1 MWSKKA
7 AAVAGGAIFL
17 TLAGLIRLNYLFIS
31 AGLVMLTFVVIS
43 SFLDVW
49 MPNVKIRRE
58 TTSDNIF
65 EDGTMSVKFII
76 KNTGLGIGFVEIYDS
91 LPPQARIIKGSNY
104 TLLYMKPWQEV
115 SFEYSLKLPLRGH
128 YHLGPVKMR
137 VKDAFD
143 LFYNERIEES
153 IHSFSVFPQIE
164 VLEEQVI
171 TSRAPKLLSGAMPLN
186 VIGTGT
192 EFYSLR
198 EFVPGDSLRS
208 VNWKALAKKGKMMV
222 NETVREDVMDVIL
235 LVDAREVSAV
245 GGGRDTP
252 LEMSCRAA
260 ATYAKQLLDERNNV
274 ALMVY
279 GDTIDRIDLDRGEHH
294 LFKILTGLSSAKPQG
309 NLKLEIVMKDLLPHL
324 PSGSPIILFS
334 SLDDDHTISEAFTS
348 TISRGFTITT
358 ISPSSLDFE
367 ERMKR
372 IPMEPLLIAKIER
385 DNMIS
390 ELRSFG
396 LQVGDWNYFLYHMTA
411 GFPTCTNNLPPFLS
425 FHLYGLPLLV

>member
-7 AAVAGGAIFL
+7 AAVAGGALFL
-17 TLAGLIRLNYLFIS
+17 ALAGLIRLNYLFIS
-31 AGLVMLTFVVIS
+31 AGLVMLIFVVLA

-65 EDGTMSVKFII
+65 ENGDMSVKFIV
-76 KNTGLGIGFVEIYDS
+76 KNKGLGIGFVEIYDQ
-91 LPPQARIIKGSNY
+91 LPPQARITKGSNY
-104 TLLYMKPWQEV
+104 TLLYMRPWQEV

-153 IHSFSVFPQIE
+153 IHSFSVFPEIE
-164 VLEEQVI
+164 ILEEQI
-171 TSRAPKLLSGAMPLN
+171 IKSRAPKLLSGAMPLN

-208 VNWKALAKKGKMMV
+208 VNWKALARKGKMMV

-235 LVDAREVSAV
+235 LLDAREVSAV
-245 GGGRDTP
+245 GGGKDTP

-279 GDTIDRIDLDRGEHH
+279 GESVERIDLDRGEHH
-294 LFKILTGLSSAKPQG
+294 LFKILTALSSATPKG
-309 NLKLEIVMKDLLPHL
+309 NLKLEIVMKDMLPYI

-334 SLDDDHTISEAFTS
+334 SLDDDHTLSEAFTN
-348 TISRGFTITT
+348 TISRGYTITT

-367 ERMKR
+367 EKMKR
-372 IPMEPLLIAKIER
+372 IPAQPLLIARIER

-390 ELRSFG
+390 EIRSFG
-396 LQVGDWNYFLYHMTA
+396 MQVGDWKSNEAVNTA
-411 GFPTCTNNLPPFLS
+411 LQG
-425 FHLYGLPLLV
+425 V

>member
-1 MWSKKA
+1 
-7 AAVAGGAIFL
+7 
-17 TLAGLIRLNYLFIS
+17 LFIS
-31 AGLVMLTFVVIS
+31 AGLVMLIFVVLA

-49 MPNVKIRRE
+49 MPNIKIRRE

-65 EDGTMSVKFII
+65 ENGDMSVKFIV
-76 KNTGLGIGFVEIYDS
+76 KNKGLGIGFVEIYDQ
-91 LPPQARIIKGSNY
+91 LPPQARITKGSNY
-104 TLLYMKPWQEV
+104 TLLYMRPWQEV

-153 IHSFSVFPQIE
+153 IHSFSVFPEIE
-164 VLEEQVI
+164 ILEEQVI

-235 LVDAREVSAV
+235 LLDAREVSAV
-245 GGGRDTP
+245 GGGKDTP

-274 ALMVY
+274 ALMIY
-279 GDTIDRIDLDRGEHH
+279 GESVEKIDLDRGEHH
-294 LFKILTGLSSAKPQG
+294 LFKILTALSSAIPKG
-309 NLKLEIVMKDLLPHL
+309 NLKLEIVLKDMLPYI

-334 SLDDDHTISEAFTS
+334 SLDDDHTISEAFTN
-348 TISRGFTITT
+348 TISRGYTITT

-367 ERMKR
+367 EKMKR
-372 IPMEPLLIAKIER
+372 IPAQPLLIARIER

-390 ELRSFG
+390 EIRSFG
-396 LQVGDWNYFLYHMTA
+396 MQVGDWKSGEAVNTA
-411 GFPTCTNNLPPFLS
+411 LQGF
-425 FHLYGLPLLV
+425 

>member
-143 LFYNERIEES
+143 LFYNERMEES

-396 LQVGDWNYFLYHMTA
+396 LPVGDWKYGDNVNTA
-411 GFPTCTNNLPPFLS
+411 LQEI
-425 FHLYGLPLLV
+425 

>member
-143 LFYNERIEES
+143 LFYNERLEES
-153 IHSFSVFPQIE
+153 IHSFSVFPQVE

-171 TSRAPKLLSGAMPLN
+171 TSRSPKLLSGAMPLN

-245 GGGRDTP
+245 GGGKDTP

-279 GDTIDRIDLDRGEHH
+279 GDSIDRVDLDRGEHH
-294 LFKILTGLSSAKPQG
+294 LFKILTALSSAKPQG
-309 NLKLEIVMKDLLPHL
+309 NLKLELVMKDLLPHI

-334 SLDDDHTISEAFTS
+334 SLDDDHTIAEAFTS

-372 IPMEPLLIAKIER
+372 IPVEPLLIAKIER

-396 LQVGDWNYFLYHMTA
+396 LQVGDWKYGDNVNTA
-411 GFPTCTNNLPPFLS
+411 LQEI
-425 FHLYGLPLLV
+425 

>member
-31 AGLVMLTFVVIS
+31 AGMVMLTFVVLS

-58 TTSDNIF
+58 TSSDNIF
-65 EDGTMSVKFII
+65 EDGDMNIRFIVK
-76 KNTGLGIGFVEIYDS
+76 NQGLGIGFVEIYDK
-91 LPPQARIIKGSNY
+91 LPPQARITKGSNY
-104 TLLYMKPWQEV
+104 TLLYMRPWQEV

-128 YHLGPVKMR
+128 YHLGPVKLR

-143 LFYNERIEES
+143 LFYNEKSEES
-153 IHSFSVFPQIE
+153 LHSFSVFPQIE
-164 VLEEQVI
+164 VLEEQI
-171 TSRAPKLLSGAMPLN
+171 IKSRAPKLLSGAMPLN
-186 VIGTGT
+186 VIGAGT

-245 GGGRDTP
+245 GGGKDTP

-279 GDTIDRIDLDRGEHH
+279 GDTVERVDLDRGEHH
-294 LFKILTGLSSAKPQG
+294 LFKILTSLSSARPKG
-309 NLKLEIVMKDLLPHL
+309 NLKLEIVLKDTLPYI

-334 SLDDDHTISEAFTS
+334 SLDDDHTISEAFTN
-348 TISRGFTITT
+348 TISRGYTITT
-358 ISPSSLDFE
+358 VSPSSLDFE

-372 IPMEPLLIAKIER
+372 IPAQPLLIARIER
-385 DNMIS
+385 DNLIS
-390 ELRSFG
+390 EIRSFG
-396 LQVGDWNYFLYHMTA
+396 MQVGDWKSDEAVNTA
-411 GFPTCTNNLPPFLS
+411 LQG
-425 FHLYGLPLLV
+425 G

>member
-31 AGLVMLTFVVIS
+31 AGMVMLTFVVLS

-58 TTSDNIF
+58 TSSDNIF
-65 EDGTMSVKFII
+65 EDGDMNVRFIVK
-76 KNTGLGIGFVEIYDS
+76 NQGLGIGFVEIYDK
-91 LPPQARIIKGSNY
+91 LPPQARITKGSNY
-104 TLLYMKPWQEV
+104 TLLYMRPWQEV

-128 YHLGPVKMR
+128 YHLGPVKLR

-143 LFYNERIEES
+143 LFYNEKSEES
-153 IHSFSVFPQIE
+153 LHSFSVFPQIE
-164 VLEEQVI
+164 VLEEQI
-171 TSRAPKLLSGAMPLN
+171 IKSRAPKLLSGAMPLN
-186 VIGTGT
+186 VIGAGT

-245 GGGRDTP
+245 GGGKDTP

-279 GDTIDRIDLDRGEHH
+279 GDTVERVDLDRGEHH
-294 LFKILTGLSSAKPQG
+294 LFKILTSLSSARPKG
-309 NLKLEIVMKDLLPHL
+309 NLKLEIVLKDTLPYI

-334 SLDDDHTISEAFTS
+334 SLDEDHTISEAFTN
-348 TISRGFTITT
+348 TISRGYTITT
-358 ISPSSLDFE
+358 VSPSSLDFE

-372 IPMEPLLIAKIER
+372 IPAQPLLIARIER
-385 DNMIS
+385 DNLIS
-390 ELRSFG
+390 EIRSFG
-396 LQVGDWNYFLYHMTA
+396 MQVGDWKSDEAVNTA
-411 GFPTCTNNLPPFLS
+411 LQG
-425 FHLYGLPLLV
+425 G

>member
-49 MPNVKIRRE
+49 MPKVKIKRE

-143 LFYNERIEES
+143 LFYNERFEES

-235 LVDAREVSAV
+235 LLDAREVSAV

-279 GDTIDRIDLDRGEHH
+279 GESIERVDLDRGEHH
-294 LFKILTGLSSAKPQG
+294 LFKILTALSSAKPQG
-309 NLKLEIVMKDLLPHL
+309 NLKLQIVLKDLLPHL

-372 IPMEPLLIAKIER
+372 IPLEPLLIAKIER

-396 LQVGDWNYFLYHMTA
+396 LQVGDWKYGDNVNTA
-411 GFPTCTNNLPPFLS
+411 LQEI
-425 FHLYGLPLLV
+425 

>member
-7 AAVAGGAIFL
+7 AAVAGGALFL
-17 TLAGLIRLNYLFIS
+17 ALAGLIRLNYLFIS
-31 AGLVMLTFVVIS
+31 AGLVMLIFVVLS

-49 MPNVKIRRE
+49 MPSVKIRRE

-65 EDGTMSVKFII
+65 ENGDLSVKFIV
-76 KNTGLGIGFVEIYDS
+76 KNRGLGIGFVEIYDQ
-91 LPPQARIIKGSNY
+91 LPPQARITKGSNY
-104 TLLYMKPWQEV
+104 TLLYMRPWQEV

-153 IHSFSVFPQIE
+153 IHSFSVFPEIE
-164 VLEEQVI
+164 ILEEQI
-171 TSRAPKLLSGAMPLN
+171 IKSRAPKLLSGAMPLN
-186 VIGTGT
+186 VIGAGT

-235 LVDAREVSAV
+235 LLDAREVSAV
-245 GGGRDTP
+245 GGGKDTP
-252 LEMSCRAA
+252 LEMSCRAV

-274 ALMVY
+274 ALMIY
-279 GDTIDRIDLDRGEHH
+279 GESIERIDLNRGEHH
-294 LFKILTGLSSAKPQG
+294 LFKILTALSSATPKG
-309 NLKLEIVMKDLLPHL
+309 NLKLEIVMKDMLPYI

-334 SLDDDHTISEAFTS
+334 SLDDDHTISEAFTN
-348 TISRGFTITT
+348 TISRGYTITT

-367 ERMKR
+367 EKMKR
-372 IPMEPLLIAKIER
+372 IPVQPLLIARIER

-390 ELRSFG
+390 EIRSFG
-396 LQVGDWNYFLYHMTA
+396 MQVGDWKSDEAVNSALQE
-411 GFPTCTNNLPPFLS
+411 
-425 FHLYGLPLLV
+425 V

>member
-143 LFYNERIEES
+143 LFYNERLEES
-153 IHSFSVFPQIE
+153 IHSFSVFPQVE
-164 VLEEQVI
+164 VLEEQII

-235 LVDAREVSAV
+235 LLDAREVSAV
-245 GGGRDTP
+245 GGGKDTP

-279 GDTIDRIDLDRGEHH
+279 GETIERVDLDRGEHH
-294 LFKILTGLSSAKPQG
+294 LFKILTALSSAKPQG

-334 SLDDDHTISEAFTS
+334 SLDDDHTIAEAFTS

-372 IPMEPLLIAKIER
+372 IPLEPLLIAKIER

-396 LQVGDWNYFLYHMTA
+396 LQVGDWKYGDNVNTA
-411 GFPTCTNNLPPFLS
+411 LQEI
-425 FHLYGLPLLV
+425 

>member
-1 MWSKKA
+1 MWSRKA
-7 AAVAGGAIFL
+7 AAVAGGALFL

-31 AGLVMLTFVVIS
+31 AGLVMLIFVVLS

-49 MPNVKIRRE
+49 MPSVKIRRE

-65 EDGTMSVKFII
+65 ENGDLSVKFIV
-76 KNTGLGIGFVEIYDS
+76 KNKGLGIGFVEIYDQ
-91 LPPQARIIKGSNY
+91 LPPQARITKGSNY
-104 TLLYMKPWQEV
+104 TLLYMRPWQEV
-115 SFEYSLKLPLRGH
+115 SFEYTLKLPLRGH

-153 IHSFSVFPQIE
+153 IHSFSVFPEIE
-164 VLEEQVI
+164 ILEEQVI

-235 LVDAREVSAV
+235 LLDAREVSAV
-245 GGGRDTP
+245 GGGKDTP

-274 ALMVY
+274 ALMIY
-279 GDTIDRIDLDRGEHH
+279 GESVEKIDLDRGEHH
-294 LFKILTGLSSAKPQG
+294 LFKILTALSSATPKG
-309 NLKLEIVMKDLLPHL
+309 NLKLEIVLKDMLPYI

-334 SLDDDHTISEAFTS
+334 SLDDDHTISEAFTN
-348 TISRGFTITT
+348 TISRGYTITT

-367 ERMKR
+367 EKMKR
-372 IPMEPLLIAKIER
+372 IPAQPLLIARIER

-390 ELRSFG
+390 EIRSFG
-396 LQVGDWNYFLYHMTA
+396 MQVGDWKSGEAVNTA
-411 GFPTCTNNLPPFLS
+411 LQG
-425 FHLYGLPLLV
+425 V

>member
-334 SLDDDHTISEAFTS
+334 SLDDDHTIAEAFTS

-396 LQVGDWNYFLYHMTA
+396 LQVGDWKYGDNVNTA
-411 GFPTCTNNLPPFLS
+411 LQEI
-425 FHLYGLPLLV
+425 

>member
-49 MPNVKIRRE
+49 MPNVRIRRE

-143 LFYNERIEES
+143 LFYNERLEES
-153 IHSFSVFPQIE
+153 IHSFSVFPQVE

-171 TSRAPKLLSGAMPLN
+171 TSRSPKLLSGAMPLN

-279 GDTIDRIDLDRGEHH
+279 GDSIDRVDLDRGEHH
-294 LFKILTGLSSAKPQG
+294 LFKILTALSSAKPEG
-309 NLKLEIVMKDLLPHL
+309 NLKLELVMKDLLPHI

-334 SLDDDHTISEAFTS
+334 SLDDDHTIAEAFTS

-372 IPMEPLLIAKIER
+372 IPVEPLLMAKIER
-385 DNMIS
+385 DNLIS

-396 LQVGDWNYFLYHMTA
+396 LQVGDWKYGENVNTA
-411 GFPTCTNNLPPFLS
+411 LQEI
-425 FHLYGLPLLV
+425 

>member
-294 LFKILTGLSSAKPQG
+294 LFKILTGLSSANPQG

-396 LQVGDWNYFLYHMTA
+396 LQVGDWKYGDNVNTA
-411 GFPTCTNNLPPFLS
+411 LQEI
-425 FHLYGLPLLV
+425 

>member
-143 LFYNERIEES
+143 LFYSERIEES

-164 VLEEQVI
+164 VLEQQVI

-260 ATYAKQLLDERNNV
+260 ASYAKQLLDERNNV

-396 LQVGDWNYFLYHMTA
+396 LQVGDWKYGDNVNTA
-411 GFPTCTNNLPPFLS
+411 LQEI
-425 FHLYGLPLLV
+425 

>member
-1 MWSKKA
+1 
-7 AAVAGGAIFL
+7 
-17 TLAGLIRLNYLFIS
+17 
-31 AGLVMLTFVVIS
+31 LTFVVIS

-143 LFYNERIEES
+143 LFYNERLEES
-153 IHSFSVFPQIE
+153 IHSFSVFPQVE
-164 VLEEQVI
+164 VLEDQVI
-171 TSRAPKLLSGAMPLN
+171 TSRSPKLLSGAMPLN

-245 GGGRDTP
+245 GGGKDTP

-279 GDTIDRIDLDRGEHH
+279 GDSINRVDLDRGEHH
-294 LFKILTGLSSAKPQG
+294 LFKILTALSSAKPQG
-309 NLKLEIVMKDLLPHL
+309 NLKLELVMKDLLPHI

-372 IPMEPLLIAKIER
+372 IPVEPLLIAKIER

-396 LQVGDWNYFLYHMTA
+396 LQVGDWKYGDNVNTA
-411 GFPTCTNNLPPFLS
+411 LQEI
-425 FHLYGLPLLV
+425 

>member
-7 AAVAGGAIFL
+7 AAVAGGALFL
-17 TLAGLIRLNYLFIS
+17 ALAGLIRLNYLFIS
-31 AGLVMLTFVVIS
+31 AGLVMLIFVVLS

-65 EDGTMSVKFII
+65 ENGDMSVKFIV
-76 KNTGLGIGFVEIYDS
+76 KNKGLGIGFVEIYDQ
-91 LPPQARIIKGSNY
+91 LPPQARITKGSNY
-104 TLLYMKPWQEV
+104 TLLYMRPWQEV
-115 SFEYSLKLPLRGH
+115 SFEYTLKLPLRGH

-153 IHSFSVFPQIE
+153 IHSFSVFPEIE
-164 VLEEQVI
+164 ILEEQVI

-235 LVDAREVSAV
+235 LLDAREVSAV
-245 GGGRDTP
+245 GGGKDTP

-274 ALMVY
+274 ALMIY
-279 GDTIDRIDLDRGEHH
+279 GESVEKIDLDRGEHH
-294 LFKILTGLSSAKPQG
+294 LFKILTALSSATPKG
-309 NLKLEIVMKDLLPHL
+309 NLKLEIVLKDMLPYI

-334 SLDDDHTISEAFTS
+334 SLDDDYTISEAFTN
-348 TISRGFTITT
+348 TISRGYTITT

-367 ERMKR
+367 EKMKR
-372 IPMEPLLIAKIER
+372 IPAQPLLIARIER

-390 ELRSFG
+390 EIRSFG
-396 LQVGDWNYFLYHMTA
+396 MQVGDWKSGEAVNTA
-411 GFPTCTNNLPPFLS
+411 LQE
-425 FHLYGLPLLV
+425 V

>member
-143 LFYNERIEES
+143 LFYSERIEES

-164 VLEEQVI
+164 VLEQQVI

-396 LQVGDWNYFLYHMTA
+396 LQVGDWKYGDNVNTA
-411 GFPTCTNNLPPFLS
+411 LQEI
-425 FHLYGLPLLV
+425 

>member
-7 AAVAGGAIFL
+7 AAVAGGALFL

-31 AGLVMLTFVVIS
+31 AGMVMLTFVVLS

-58 TTSDNIF
+58 TSSDNIF
-65 EDGTMSVKFII
+65 EDGDMYVRFIVKN
-76 KNTGLGIGFVEIYDS
+76 KGLGIGFVEIYDE
-91 LPPQARIIKGSNY
+91 LPPQARITKGSNY
-104 TLLYMKPWQEV
+104 TLLYMRPWQEV

-128 YHLGPVKMR
+128 YHLGPVKLR

-143 LFYNERIEES
+143 LFYNEKIEES
-153 IHSFSVFPQIE
+153 LHSFSVFPQIE

-171 TSRAPKLLSGAMPLN
+171 KSRAPKLLSGAMPLN
-186 VIGTGT
+186 VIGAGT

-274 ALMVY
+274 GLMIY
-279 GDTIDRIDLDRGEHH
+279 GDTVDRVDLDRGEHH
-294 LFKILTGLSSAKPQG
+294 LFKILTSLSSAKPQG
-309 NLKLEIVMKDLLPHL
+309 NLKLEIVLKDTLPYI

-334 SLDDDHTISEAFTS
+334 SLDDDHTISEAFTN
-348 TISRGFTITT
+348 TISRGYTITT
-358 ISPSSLDFE
+358 VSPSSLDFE

-372 IPMEPLLIAKIER
+372 IPAQPLLIARIER
-385 DNMIS
+385 DNLIS
-390 ELRSFG
+390 EIRSFG
-396 LQVGDWNYFLYHMTA
+396 MQVGDWKSDEAVNTA
-411 GFPTCTNNLPPFLS
+411 LQG
-425 FHLYGLPLLV
+425 G

>member
-1 MWSKKA
+1 MWSRKA
-7 AAVAGGAIFL
+7 AAVAGGALFL

-31 AGLVMLTFVVIS
+31 AGLVMLIFVVLS

-49 MPNVKIRRE
+49 MPSVKIRRE

-65 EDGTMSVKFII
+65 ENGDLSVKFIV
-76 KNTGLGIGFVEIYDS
+76 KNKGLGIGFVEIYDQ
-91 LPPQARIIKGSNY
+91 LPPQARITKGSNY
-104 TLLYMKPWQEV
+104 TLLYMRPWQEV
-115 SFEYSLKLPLRGH
+115 SFEYTLKLPLRGH

-153 IHSFSVFPQIE
+153 IHSFSVFPEIE
-164 VLEEQVI
+164 ILEEQVI

-235 LVDAREVSAV
+235 LLDAREVSAV
-245 GGGRDTP
+245 GGGKDTP

-274 ALMVY
+274 ALMIY
-279 GDTIDRIDLDRGEHH
+279 GKSVEKIDLDRGEHH
-294 LFKILTGLSSAKPQG
+294 LFKILTALSSATPKG
-309 NLKLEIVMKDLLPHL
+309 NLKLEIVLKDMLPYI

-334 SLDDDHTISEAFTS
+334 SLDDDHTISEAFTN
-348 TISRGFTITT
+348 TICRGYTITT

-367 ERMKR
+367 EKMKR
-372 IPMEPLLIAKIER
+372 IPAQPLLIARIER

-390 ELRSFG
+390 EIRSFG
-396 LQVGDWNYFLYHMTA
+396 MQVGDWKSGEAVNTA
-411 GFPTCTNNLPPFLS
+411 LQE
-425 FHLYGLPLLV
+425 V

>member
-7 AAVAGGAIFL
+7 AAVAGGALFL

-31 AGLVMLTFVVIS
+31 AGMVMLTFVVLS

-58 TTSDNIF
+58 TSSDNIF
-65 EDGTMSVKFII
+65 EDGDMNVRFIVKN
-76 KNTGLGIGFVEIYDS
+76 KGLGIGFVEIYDE
-91 LPPQARIIKGSNY
+91 LPPQARITKGSNY
-104 TLLYMKPWQEV
+104 TLLYMRPWQEV

-128 YHLGPVKMR
+128 YHLGPVKLR

-143 LFYNERIEES
+143 LFYNEKIEES
-153 IHSFSVFPQIE
+153 LHSFSVFPQIE

-171 TSRAPKLLSGAMPLN
+171 KSRAPKLLSGAMPLN
-186 VIGTGT
+186 VIGAGT

-245 GGGRDTP
+245 GGGRDSP

-274 ALMVY
+274 GLMIY
-279 GDTIDRIDLDRGEHH
+279 GDTVDRVDLDRGEHH
-294 LFKILTGLSSAKPQG
+294 LFKILTSLSSARPKG
-309 NLKLEIVMKDLLPHL
+309 NLKLEIVLKDTLPYI

-334 SLDDDHTISEAFTS
+334 SLDDDHTISEAFTN
-348 TISRGFTITT
+348 TISRGYTITT
-358 ISPSSLDFE
+358 VSPSSLDFE

-372 IPMEPLLIAKIER
+372 IPAQPLLIARIER
-385 DNMIS
+385 DNLIS
-390 ELRSFG
+390 EIRSFG
-396 LQVGDWNYFLYHMTA
+396 MQVGDWKSDEAVNTA
-411 GFPTCTNNLPPFLS
+411 LQG
-425 FHLYGLPLLV
+425 G

>member
-76 KNTGLGIGFVEIYDS
+76 KNTGLGIGFVEIYDN

-143 LFYNERIEES
+143 LFYSEKIEES

-171 TSRAPKLLSGAMPLN
+171 TSRSPKLLSGAMPLN

-235 LVDAREVSAV
+235 LLDAREVSAV
-245 GGGRDTP
+245 GGGKDTP

-279 GDTIDRIDLDRGEHH
+279 GETIERVDLDRGEHH
-294 LFKILTGLSSAKPQG
+294 LFKILTALASAKPQG

-334 SLDDDHTISEAFTS
+334 SLDDDHTIAEAFTS
-348 TISRGFTITT
+348 TVSRGFTITT

-396 LQVGDWNYFLYHMTA
+396 LQVGDWKYGDNVNTA
-411 GFPTCTNNLPPFLS
+411 LQEI
-425 FHLYGLPLLV
+425 

>member
-49 MPNVKIRRE
+49 MPSVKIRRE
-58 TTSDNIF
+58 TSSDNIF
-65 EDGTMSVKFII
+65 EDGNMNVKFIV

-91 LPPQARIIKGSNY
+91 LPPQARITKGSNY
-104 TLLYMKPWQEV
+104 TLLYMRPWQEV

-143 LFYNERIEES
+143 LFYNERIEKS

-164 VLEEQVI
+164 VLEAQVI
-171 TSRAPKLLSGAMPLN
+171 PSRSPKLLSGAMPLPI
-186 VIGTGT
+186 IGSGT

-198 EFVPGDSLRS
+198 EFVPGDSLRT

-222 NETVREDVMDVIL
+222 NETTREDVMDVIL
-235 LVDAREVSAV
+235 LVDAREISAI

-274 ALMVY
+274 GLMVY
-279 GDTIDRIDLDRGEHH
+279 GDSVERVDLDRGEHH
-294 LFKILTGLSSAKPQG
+294 LFKILTALSSAKPEG
-309 NLKLEIVMKDLLPHL
+309 NLKLQTVLKDLLPYL

-334 SLDDDHTISEAFTS
+334 SLDDDYTISEAFTS

-367 ERMKR
+367 EKMKR
-372 IPMEPLLIAKIER
+372 IPEEPLLVARIER
-385 DNMIS
+385 DNIIS
-390 ELRSFG
+390 EIRSFG
-396 LQVGDWNYFLYHMTA
+396 LQIGDWKADESVNTVLQ
-411 GFPTCTNNLPPFLS
+411 G
-425 FHLYGLPLLV
+425 G

>member
-143 LFYNERIEES
+143 LFYNERMEES

-164 VLEEQVI
+164 VLEEQII

-235 LVDAREVSAV
+235 LLDAREVSAV

-279 GDTIDRIDLDRGEHH
+279 GETIERVDLDRGEHH
-294 LFKILTGLSSAKPQG
+294 LFKILTALSSAKPQG

-334 SLDDDHTISEAFTS
+334 SLDDDHTIAEAFTS

-372 IPMEPLLIAKIER
+372 IPLEPLLIAKIER

-396 LQVGDWNYFLYHMTA
+396 LQVGDWKYGDNVNTA
-411 GFPTCTNNLPPFLS
+411 LQEI
-425 FHLYGLPLLV
+425 

>member
-1 MWSKKA
+1 MWSRKA
-7 AAVAGGAIFL
+7 AAVAGGALFL
-17 TLAGLIRLNYLFIS
+17 ALAGLIRLNYLFIS
-31 AGLVMLTFVVIS
+31 AGLVMLIFVVLA

-65 EDGTMSVKFII
+65 ENGDMSVKFIV
-76 KNTGLGIGFVEIYDS
+76 KNKGLGIGFVEIYDQ
-91 LPPQARIIKGSNY
+91 LPPQARITKGSNY
-104 TLLYMKPWQEV
+104 TLLYMRPWQEV

-153 IHSFSVFPQIE
+153 IHSFSVFPEIE
-164 VLEEQVI
+164 ILEEQVI

-235 LVDAREVSAV
+235 LLDAREVSAV
-245 GGGRDTP
+245 GGGKDTP

-274 ALMVY
+274 ALMIY
-279 GDTIDRIDLDRGEHH
+279 GESVEKIDLDRGEHH
-294 LFKILTGLSSAKPQG
+294 LFKILTALSSATPKG
-309 NLKLEIVMKDLLPHL
+309 NLKLEIVMKDMLPYI

-334 SLDDDHTISEAFTS
+334 SLDDDHTISEAFTN
-348 TISRGFTITT
+348 TISRGYTITT

-367 ERMKR
+367 EKMKR
-372 IPMEPLLIAKIER
+372 IPAQPLLIARIER

-390 ELRSFG
+390 EIRSFG
-396 LQVGDWNYFLYHMTA
+396 MQVGDWKSGEAVNTA
-411 GFPTCTNNLPPFLS
+411 LQGF
-425 FHLYGLPLLV
+425 

>member
-7 AAVAGGAIFL
+7 AAVAGGALFL
-17 TLAGLIRLNYLFIS
+17 ALAGLIRLNYLFIS
-31 AGLVMLTFVVIS
+31 AGLVMLIFVVLS

-65 EDGTMSVKFII
+65 ENGDMSVKFIV
-76 KNTGLGIGFVEIYDS
+76 KNKGLGIGFVEIYDQ
-91 LPPQARIIKGSNY
+91 LPPQARITKGSNY

-153 IHSFSVFPQIE
+153 IHSFSVFPEIE
-164 VLEEQVI
+164 VLEEQI
-171 TSRAPKLLSGAMPLN
+171 IKSRAPKLLSGAMPLN
-186 VIGTGT
+186 VIGAGT

-235 LVDAREVSAV
+235 LLDAREVSAV
-245 GGGRDTP
+245 GGGKDTP

-274 ALMVY
+274 ALMIY
-279 GDTIDRIDLDRGEHH
+279 GESIERIDLDRGEHH
-294 LFKILTGLSSAKPQG
+294 LFKILTALSSAIPKG
-309 NLKLEIVMKDLLPHL
+309 NLKLEIVMKDMLPYI
-324 PSGSPIILFS
+324 PSASPIILFS
-334 SLDDDHTISEAFTS
+334 SLDDDHTISEAFTN
-348 TISRGFTITT
+348 TISRGYTITT
-358 ISPSSLDFE
+358 VSPSSLDFE
-367 ERMKR
+367 EKMKR
-372 IPMEPLLIAKIER
+372 IPTQPLLIARIER

-390 ELRSFG
+390 EIRSFG
-396 LQVGDWNYFLYHMTA
+396 MQVGDWKSDEAVNTA
-411 GFPTCTNNLPPFLS
+411 LQE
-425 FHLYGLPLLV
+425 V

>member
-7 AAVAGGAIFL
+7 AAVAGGALFL
-17 TLAGLIRLNYLFIS
+17 ALAGLIRLNYLFIS
-31 AGLVMLTFVVIS
+31 AGLVMLIFVVLS

-49 MPNVKIRRE
+49 MPSVKIRRE

-65 EDGTMSVKFII
+65 ENGDMSVKFIV
-76 KNTGLGIGFVEIYDS
+76 KNRGLGIGFVEIYDQ
-91 LPPQARIIKGSNY
+91 LPPQARITKGSNY
-104 TLLYMKPWQEV
+104 TLLYMRPWQEV

-153 IHSFSVFPQIE
+153 IHSFSVFPEIE
-164 VLEEQVI
+164 ILEEQVI

-235 LVDAREVSAV
+235 LLDAREVSAV
-245 GGGRDTP
+245 GGGKDTP

-274 ALMVY
+274 ALMIY
-279 GDTIDRIDLDRGEHH
+279 GESVEKIDLDRGEHH
-294 LFKILTGLSSAKPQG
+294 LFKILTALSSAIPKG
-309 NLKLEIVMKDLLPHL
+309 NLKLEIVMKDMLPYI

-334 SLDDDHTISEAFTS
+334 SLDDDHTISEAFTN
-348 TISRGFTITT
+348 TISRGYTITT

-367 ERMKR
+367 EKMKR
-372 IPMEPLLIAKIER
+372 IPAQPLLIARIER

-390 ELRSFG
+390 EIRSFG
-396 LQVGDWNYFLYHMTA
+396 MQVGDWKSGEAVNTA
-411 GFPTCTNNLPPFLS
+411 LQGI
-425 FHLYGLPLLV
+425 

>member
-1 MWSKKA
+1 MWSRKA
-7 AAVAGGAIFL
+7 AAVAGGALFL

-31 AGLVMLTFVVIS
+31 AGLVMLIFVVLS

-49 MPNVKIRRE
+49 MPSVKIRRE

-65 EDGTMSVKFII
+65 ENGDMSVKFIV
-76 KNTGLGIGFVEIYDS
+76 KNKGLGIGFVEIYDQ
-91 LPPQARIIKGSNY
+91 LPPQARITKGSNY
-104 TLLYMKPWQEV
+104 TLLYMRPWQEV

-137 VKDAFD
+137 VQDAFD

-153 IHSFSVFPQIE
+153 IHSFSVFPEIE
-164 VLEEQVI
+164 ILEEQII

-235 LVDAREVSAV
+235 LLDAREVSAV
-245 GGGRDTP
+245 GGGKDTP

-274 ALMVY
+274 ALMIY
-279 GDTIDRIDLDRGEHH
+279 GESVEKIDLDRGEHH
-294 LFKILTGLSSAKPQG
+294 LFKILTALSSATPKG
-309 NLKLEIVMKDLLPHL
+309 NLKLEIVLKDMLPYI

-334 SLDDDHTISEAFTS
+334 SLDDDYTISEAFTN
-348 TISRGFTITT
+348 TISRGYTITT

-367 ERMKR
+367 EKMKR
-372 IPMEPLLIAKIER
+372 IPAQPLLIARIER

-390 ELRSFG
+390 EIRSFG
-396 LQVGDWNYFLYHMTA
+396 MQVGDWKSGEAVNTA
-411 GFPTCTNNLPPFLS
+411 LQG
-425 FHLYGLPLLV
+425 V

>member
-7 AAVAGGAIFL
+7 AAVTGGALFL
-17 TLAGLIRLNYLFIS
+17 ALAGLIRLNYLFIS
-31 AGLVMLTFVVIS
+31 AGLVMLIFVVLA

-65 EDGTMSVKFII
+65 ENGDMSVKFIV
-76 KNTGLGIGFVEIYDS
+76 KNKGLGIGFVEIYDQ
-91 LPPQARIIKGSNY
+91 LPPQARITKGSNY
-104 TLLYMKPWQEV
+104 TLLYMRPWQEV

-153 IHSFSVFPQIE
+153 IHSFSVFPEIE
-164 VLEEQVI
+164 ILEEQVI

-235 LVDAREVSAV
+235 LLDAREVSAV
-245 GGGRDTP
+245 GGGKDTP

-274 ALMVY
+274 ALMIY
-279 GDTIDRIDLDRGEHH
+279 GESVEKIDLDRGEHH
-294 LFKILTGLSSAKPQG
+294 LFKILTALSSAIPKG
-309 NLKLEIVMKDLLPHL
+309 NLKLEIVMKDMLPYI

-334 SLDDDHTISEAFTS
+334 SLDDDHTISEAFTN
-348 TISRGFTITT
+348 TISRGYTITT

-367 ERMKR
+367 EKMKR
-372 IPMEPLLIAKIER
+372 IPAQPLLIARIER

-390 ELRSFG
+390 EIRSFG
-396 LQVGDWNYFLYHMTA
+396 MQVGDWKSGEAVNTA
-411 GFPTCTNNLPPFLS
+411 LQGF
-425 FHLYGLPLLV
+425 

>member
-7 AAVAGGAIFL
+7 VAVAGGAIFL

-31 AGLVMLTFVVIS
+31 AGLVMLTFVVLS

-49 MPNVKIRRE
+49 MPNVTVRRE
-58 TTSDNIF
+58 TSSDNIF
-65 EDGTMSVKFII
+65 EDGSINVKFII
-76 KNTGLGIGFVEIYDS
+76 KNTGLGLGFVEIYDK
-91 LPPQARIIKGSNY
+91 LPPQARITKGSNY

-128 YHLGPVKMR
+128 YHLGPVRMR

-143 LFYNERIEES
+143 LFYNEKIENS

-164 VLEEQVI
+164 VLEEQI
-171 TSRAPKLLSGAMPLN
+171 IKSRAPKLLSGAMPLN
-186 VIGTGT
+186 LIGSGT

-274 ALMVY
+274 ALMTY
-279 GDTIDRIDLDRGEHH
+279 GDTIKRVELDRGEHH
-294 LFKILTGLSSAKPQG
+294 LFKILTSLSSVRPEG
-309 NLKLEIVMKDLLPHL
+309 NLKLEIVLKDLLPYI

-334 SLDDDHTISEAFTS
+334 SLDDDHTISEGFTS
-348 TISRGFTITT
+348 TISRGYTITT

-367 ERMKR
+367 EKMKR
-372 IPMEPLLIAKIER
+372 IPHQPLLIARIER
-385 DNMIS
+385 ENMIS
-390 ELRSFG
+390 EVRSFG
-396 LQVGDWNYFLYHMTA
+396 MQIGDWKADEAVNTVCLLYTS
-411 GFPTCTNNLPPFLS
+411 PSPRD
-425 FHLYGLPLLV
+425 

>member
-76 KNTGLGIGFVEIYDS
+76 KNTGLGIGFVEIYDI

-104 TLLYMKPWQEV
+104 TLLYMRPWQEV

-143 LFYNERIEES
+143 LFYNERVEES

-235 LVDAREVSAV
+235 LIDAREVSAV
-245 GGGRDTP
+245 GGGKDTP

-309 NLKLEIVMKDLLPHL
+309 NLKLEIVMKDLLPHI

-334 SLDDDHTISEAFTS
+334 SLDDDHTIAEAFTS

-372 IPMEPLLIAKIER
+372 IPMEPLLFAKIER

-396 LQVGDWNYFLYHMTA
+396 LQVGDWKYGDNVNTA
-411 GFPTCTNNLPPFLS
+411 LQE
-425 FHLYGLPLLV
+425 V

>member
-7 AAVAGGAIFL
+7 AAVAGGALFL

-31 AGLVMLTFVVIS
+31 AGMVMLTFVVLS

-49 MPNVKIRRE
+49 MPNVRIRRE
-58 TTSDNIF
+58 TSSDNIF
-65 EDGTMSVKFII
+65 EDGDMNVRFIVKN
-76 KNTGLGIGFVEIYDS
+76 KGLGIGFVEIYDE
-91 LPPQARIIKGSNY
+91 LPPQARITKGSNY
-104 TLLYMKPWQEV
+104 TLLYMRPWQEV

-128 YHLGPVKMR
+128 YHLGPVKLR

-143 LFYNERIEES
+143 LFYNEKIEES
-153 IHSFSVFPQIE
+153 LHSFSVFPQIE
-164 VLEEQVI
+164 VLEEQI
-171 TSRAPKLLSGAMPLN
+171 IKSRAPKLLSGAMPLN
-186 VIGTGT
+186 VIGAGT

-245 GGGRDTP
+245 GGGKDTP

-279 GDTIDRIDLDRGEHH
+279 GNTVDRVDLDRGEHH
-294 LFKILTGLSSAKPQG
+294 LFKILTSLSSAKPQG
-309 NLKLEIVMKDLLPHL
+309 NLKLEIVLKDTLPYI

-334 SLDDDHTISEAFTS
+334 SLDDDHTISEAFTN
-348 TISRGFTITT
+348 TISRGYTITT
-358 ISPSSLDFE
+358 VSPSSLDFE

-372 IPMEPLLIAKIER
+372 IPAQPLLIARIER
-385 DNMIS
+385 DNLIS
-390 ELRSFG
+390 EIRSFG
-396 LQVGDWNYFLYHMTA
+396 MQVGDWKSDEAVNTA
-411 GFPTCTNNLPPFLS
+411 LQG
-425 FHLYGLPLLV
+425 G

>member
-143 LFYNERIEES
+143 LFYNERLEES
-153 IHSFSVFPQIE
+153 IHSFSVFPQVE

-171 TSRAPKLLSGAMPLN
+171 TSRSPKLLSGAMPLN

-245 GGGRDTP
+245 GGGKDTP

-279 GDTIDRIDLDRGEHH
+279 GDSINRVDLDRGEHH
-294 LFKILTGLSSAKPQG
+294 LFKILTALSSAKPQG
-309 NLKLEIVMKDLLPHL
+309 NLKLELVMKDLLPHI

-334 SLDDDHTISEAFTS
+334 SLDDDHTIAEAFTS

-372 IPMEPLLIAKIER
+372 IPVEPLLIAKIER

-396 LQVGDWNYFLYHMTA
+396 LQVGDWKYGDNVNTA
-411 GFPTCTNNLPPFLS
+411 LQEI
-425 FHLYGLPLLV
+425 

>member
-7 AAVAGGAIFL
+7 AAVAGGALFL

-31 AGLVMLTFVVIS
+31 AGMVMLTFVVLS

-58 TTSDNIF
+58 TSSDNIF
-65 EDGTMSVKFII
+65 EDGDMNVRFIVKN
-76 KNTGLGIGFVEIYDS
+76 KGLGIGFVEIYDE
-91 LPPQARIIKGSNY
+91 LPPQARITKGSNY
-104 TLLYMKPWQEV
+104 TLLYMRPWQEV

-128 YHLGPVKMR
+128 YHLGPVKLR

-143 LFYNERIEES
+143 LFYNEKIEES
-153 IHSFSVFPQIE
+153 LHSFSVFPQIE

-171 TSRAPKLLSGAMPLN
+171 KSRAPKLLSGAMPLN
-186 VIGTGT
+186 VIGAGT

-260 ATYAKQLLDERNNV
+260 ATYAKHLLDERNNV
-274 ALMVY
+274 ALMIY
-279 GDTIDRIDLDRGEHH
+279 GDTVDRVDLDRGEHH
-294 LFKILTGLSSAKPQG
+294 LFKILTSLSSAKPQG
-309 NLKLEIVMKDLLPHL
+309 NLKLEIVLKDTLPYI

-334 SLDDDHTISEAFTS
+334 SLDEDHTISEAFTN
-348 TISRGFTITT
+348 TISRGYTITT
-358 ISPSSLDFE
+358 VSPSSLDFE

-372 IPMEPLLIAKIER
+372 IPAQPLLIARIER
-385 DNMIS
+385 DNLIS
-390 ELRSFG
+390 EIRSFG
-396 LQVGDWNYFLYHMTA
+396 MQVGDWKSDEAVNTA
-411 GFPTCTNNLPPFLS
+411 LQG
-425 FHLYGLPLLV
+425 G

>member
-65 EDGTMSVKFII
+65 ENGTMSVKFII

-143 LFYNERIEES
+143 LFYNERSEQS

-164 VLEEQVI
+164 VLEDQII
-171 TSRAPKLLSGAMPLN
+171 TSRSPKLLSGAMPLN

-235 LVDAREVSAV
+235 LLDAREISAV
-245 GGGRDTP
+245 GGGNDTP

-279 GDTIDRIDLDRGEHH
+279 GESIERVDLDRGEHH
-294 LFKILTGLSSAKPQG
+294 LFKILTALSSAKPQG

-324 PSGSPIILFS
+324 ASGSPIILFS
-334 SLDDDHTISEAFTS
+334 SLDDDHTIAEAFTS

-396 LQVGDWNYFLYHMTA
+396 LQVGDWKYGDNVNTA
-411 GFPTCTNNLPPFLS
+411 LQEM
-425 FHLYGLPLLV
+425 

>member
-143 LFYNERIEES
+143 LFYNERLEES
-153 IHSFSVFPQIE
+153 IHSFSVFPQVE
-164 VLEEQVI
+164 VLENQVI
-171 TSRAPKLLSGAMPLN
+171 TSRSPKLLSGAMPLN

-245 GGGRDTP
+245 GGGKDTP

-279 GDTIDRIDLDRGEHH
+279 GDSIDRVDLDRGEHH
-294 LFKILTGLSSAKPQG
+294 LFKILTALSSAKPQG
-309 NLKLEIVMKDLLPHL
+309 NLKLELVMKDLLPHI

-372 IPMEPLLIAKIER
+372 IPVEPLLIAKIER

-396 LQVGDWNYFLYHMTA
+396 LQVGDWKYGDNVNTA
-411 GFPTCTNNLPPFLS
+411 LQEI
-425 FHLYGLPLLV
+425 

>member
-7 AAVAGGAIFL
+7 AAVAGGALFL

-31 AGLVMLTFVVIS
+31 AGMVMLTFVVLS

-58 TTSDNIF
+58 TSSDNIF
-65 EDGTMSVKFII
+65 EDGDMNVRFIVK
-76 KNTGLGIGFVEIYDS
+76 NRGLGIGFVEIYDQ
-91 LPPQARIIKGSNY
+91 LPPQARITKGSNY
-104 TLLYMKPWQEV
+104 TLLYMRPWQEV

-128 YHLGPVKMR
+128 YHLGPVKLR

-143 LFYNERIEES
+143 LFYNEKIEES
-153 IHSFSVFPQIE
+153 LHSFSVFPQIE

-171 TSRAPKLLSGAMPLN
+171 KSRAPKLLSGAMPLN
-186 VIGTGT
+186 VIGAGT

-245 GGGRDTP
+245 GGGKDTP

-279 GDTIDRIDLDRGEHH
+279 GETVERVDLDRGEHH
-294 LFKILTGLSSAKPQG
+294 LFKILTSLSSAKPQG
-309 NLKLEIVMKDLLPHL
+309 NLKLEIVLKDTLPYI

-334 SLDDDHTISEAFTS
+334 SLDDDHTISEAFTN
-348 TISRGFTITT
+348 TISRGYTITT
-358 ISPSSLDFE
+358 VSPSSLDFE

-372 IPMEPLLIAKIER
+372 IPAQPLLIARIER
-385 DNMIS
+385 DNLIS
-390 ELRSFG
+390 EIRSFG
-396 LQVGDWNYFLYHMTA
+396 MQVGDWKSDEAVNTA
-411 GFPTCTNNLPPFLS
+411 LQG
-425 FHLYGLPLLV
+425 V

>member
-7 AAVAGGAIFL
+7 AAVAGGALFL

-31 AGLVMLTFVVIS
+31 AGMVMLTFVVLS

-58 TTSDNIF
+58 TSSDNIF
-65 EDGTMSVKFII
+65 EDGDMNVRFIVK
-76 KNTGLGIGFVEIYDS
+76 NRGLGIGFVEIYDQ
-91 LPPQARIIKGSNY
+91 LPPQARITKGSNY
-104 TLLYMKPWQEV
+104 TLLYMRPWQEV

-128 YHLGPVKMR
+128 YHLGPVKLR

-143 LFYNERIEES
+143 LFYNEKMEES
-153 IHSFSVFPQIE
+153 LHSFSVFPQIE

-171 TSRAPKLLSGAMPLN
+171 KSRAPKLLSGAMPLN
-186 VIGTGT
+186 VIGAGT

-245 GGGRDTP
+245 GGGKDTP

-279 GDTIDRIDLDRGEHH
+279 GETVERVDLDRGEHH
-294 LFKILTGLSSAKPQG
+294 LFKILTSLSSAKPQG
-309 NLKLEIVMKDLLPHL
+309 NLKLEIVLKDTLPYI

-334 SLDDDHTISEAFTS
+334 SLDDDHTISEAFTN
-348 TISRGFTITT
+348 TISRGYTITT
-358 ISPSSLDFE
+358 VSPSSLDFE

-372 IPMEPLLIAKIER
+372 IPAQPLLIARIER
-385 DNMIS
+385 DNLIS
-390 ELRSFG
+390 EIRSFG
-396 LQVGDWNYFLYHMTA
+396 MQVGDWKSDEAVNTA
-411 GFPTCTNNLPPFLS
+411 LQG
-425 FHLYGLPLLV
+425 G

>member
-7 AAVAGGAIFL
+7 AAVAGGALFL

-31 AGLVMLTFVVIS
+31 AGMVMLTFVVLS

-58 TTSDNIF
+58 TSSDNIF
-65 EDGTMSVKFII
+65 EDGDMNVRFIVK
-76 KNTGLGIGFVEIYDS
+76 NRGLGIGFVEIYDQ
-91 LPPQARIIKGSNY
+91 LPPQARITKGSNY
-104 TLLYMKPWQEV
+104 TLLYMRPWQEI

-128 YHLGPVKMR
+128 YHLGPVKLR

-143 LFYNERIEES
+143 LFYNEKIEES
-153 IHSFSVFPQIE
+153 LHSFSVFPQIE

-171 TSRAPKLLSGAMPLN
+171 KSRAPKLLSGAMPLN
-186 VIGTGT
+186 VIGAGT

-245 GGGRDTP
+245 GGGKDTP

-279 GDTIDRIDLDRGEHH
+279 GEAVERVDLDRGEHH
-294 LFKILTGLSSAKPQG
+294 LFKILTSLSSAKPQG
-309 NLKLEIVMKDLLPHL
+309 NLKLEIVLKDTLPYI

-334 SLDDDHTISEAFTS
+334 SLDDDHTISEAFTN
-348 TISRGFTITT
+348 TISRGYTITT
-358 ISPSSLDFE
+358 VSPSSLDFE

-372 IPMEPLLIAKIER
+372 IPAQPLLIARIER
-385 DNMIS
+385 DNLIS
-390 ELRSFG
+390 EIRSFG
-396 LQVGDWNYFLYHMTA
+396 MQVGDWKSDEAVNTA
-411 GFPTCTNNLPPFLS
+411 LQG
-425 FHLYGLPLLV
+425 G

>member
-164 VLEEQVI
+164 ILEEQVI

-279 GDTIDRIDLDRGEHH
+279 GDTVDRIDLDRGEHH

-396 LQVGDWNYFLYHMTA
+396 LQVGDWKYGDNVNTA
-411 GFPTCTNNLPPFLS
+411 LQEI
-425 FHLYGLPLLV
+425 